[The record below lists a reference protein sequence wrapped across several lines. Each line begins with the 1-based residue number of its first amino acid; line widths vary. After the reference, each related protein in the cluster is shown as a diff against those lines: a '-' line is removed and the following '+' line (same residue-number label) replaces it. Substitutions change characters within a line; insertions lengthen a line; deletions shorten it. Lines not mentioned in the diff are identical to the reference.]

1 MCYSAA
7 TIRVHVPLE
16 KDLGTP
22 QLGGDDNEP
31 VHYLHRR
38 YDCCCCYS
46 VKGTRTDWGS
56 GDCAVG
62 AAGQG
67 GVSSGGKAQGFRV
80 EQPSPSFPGSTF
92 SNNGNDHAGRINT
105 DLYRIILELTEKGVN
120 FKVASAQCTVWC
132 SNVLEET
139 SDAQVPGS
147 KMPMSLRRSRTQTPK
162 MQQPRHRARPTVQA
176 MFG

>member
-132 SNVLEET
+132 SNVLEDLRCSSARFENA
-139 SDAQVPGS
+139 DVP
-147 KMPMSLRRSRTQTPK
+147 
-162 MQQPRHRARPTVQA
+162 
-176 MFG
+176 